1 MIKQKVLIYV
11 VSVVTIIASV
21 LVFDARVMAKKV
33 DDKCT
38 LATAIFARGSG
49 Q

>member
-21 LVFDARVMAKKV
+21 LVFDARVMAKKSMINV
-33 DDKCT
+33 H
-38 LATAIFARGSG
+38 
-49 Q
+49 